1 MKDMRALL
9 VLTLLISQSV
19 SAVKMYYPGD
29 TDGKTAVEQS
39 TTPPQYYPPA
49 KPNPLNPNKNIP
61 DKYKENT
68 NVQGNTKMPVPATTS
83 K

>member
-1 MKDMRALL
+1 MKGIRVSLL
-9 VLTLLISQSV
+9 LTLLISQSV
-19 SAVKMYYPGD
+19 LAVKMYYPGD
-29 TDGKTAVEQS
+29 TDGQTAVDQA

-68 NVQGNTKMPVPATTS
+68 NVQGNTQMPNSTPTS